1 MGMIM
6 VKWLPAQY
14 LSTMASQQAQYNIGG
29 MSCSF
34 CAETINKAYG
44 RTEGVNDV
52 DVSLAHE
59 EVLIQYDDDQL
70 GEAELKDTLRDLG
83 YTIRDPDKEKRFEE
97 QQEELDEGKRDLLIS
112 GTASIL
118 ALGLMGV
125 MVVRNGWNI
134 FAETDQQWM
143 WYGSL
148 ALALVTMFWPGLYI
162 KKKAY
167 NSLKRGIFNQHVLL
181 EAGAFAGLIGGFLG
195 WFVFP
200 SFPVVHFFIVSTFI
214 TTYHILSEYTSLI
227 VRTRAS
233 RAVQDLMNLQPDTA
247 RRVIDDGEVEDV
259 EVDELEVGDN
269 VRVKPGENIPIDG
282 EVIDGESAVDE
293 SVATGES
300 APIDKQPGDEVI
312 GGSVNE
318 TGTLLIEVT
327 ATGDDAFLNQ
337 VAQQI
342 EEARAMKPGIIQ
354 IADKI
359 LKYFVPSVLSIA
371 AAAFLF
377 WVIVPAVFPGTILGS
392 GPQLQTAAYAALAVL
407 VLGYPCALG
416 MATPLALIRGGGEAA
431 RNGILMRSGDAFQV
445 YRDVDT
451 VVLDKTGTI
460 TQGEPAVNTVV
471 GIGEH
476 AEVDVLRTAASAE
489 AFSEHPLADAILDHA
504 DEQDVSFSDPDEFDS
519 VTGKGVTTTVDG
531 DDVLVGK
538 PGWLTDEG
546 VDMSNGENA
555 VEDLQNRGLTTIGV
569 VVNGE
574 LVGLVGIGD
583 EIKDDATATIQR
595 IKDAGI
601 DPVMITGDNERT
613 AQTVASEV
621 RINRVMAEV
630 LPDDKREEIH
640 RLQDDNDERVAMV
653 GDGINDAP
661 ALTQADIGIAIGAGT
676 DIAVE
681 SADIVLMGDRLGG
694 VMDAYEIAQTSYTKT
709 RQNLIGAFSFNGIGV
724 AAATTGLVHPIFAM
738 IAMVLSVSA
747 VLANSFA
754 GQLLSGEGIKT
765 DFTVEGVET
774 EEPTESKTNG
784 DTEEEHE
791 GEAEAAEKPA
801 RETITFD
808 AGLNCGSCEDRV
820 TTTLSERDGVCEI
833 HANADEQRVEVT
845 FNPHQISADELRE
858 TIADLGYE
866 VDPVEP
872 AATVNN

>member
-1 MGMIM
+1 M
-6 VKWLPAQY
+6 
-14 LSTMASQQAQYNIGG
+14 TTQQAQYNVGG

-34 CAETINKAYG
+34 CAETITKAYD
-44 RTEGVNDV
+44 RTDGVEDV

-59 EVLIQYDDDQL
+59 EVLVQYDDDQL
-70 GEAELKDTLRDLG
+70 GDAELKDTLRDLG
-83 YTIRDPDKEKRFEE
+83 YTIRDPNKEKRFEE
-97 QQEELDEGKRDLLIS
+97 QQEELDQGKRQLLIS
-112 GTASIL
+112 GIASLL
-118 ALGLMGV
+118 ALGLMGL

-148 ALALVTMFWPGLYI
+148 ALALGTMFWPGLYI

-181 EAGAFAGLIGGFLG
+181 EAGAFAGLTGGFLG

-233 RAVQDLMNLQPDTA
+233 RAVQDLMDLQPDTA
-247 RRVIDDGEVEDV
+247 RRVTEDGEVEDV
-259 EVDELEVGDN
+259 EVDELDVGDN

-300 APIDKQPGDEVI
+300 APVDKQPGDEVI

-327 ATGDDAFLNQ
+327 ATGEDAFLNQ

-354 IADKI
+354 LADKI
-359 LKYFVPSVLSIA
+359 LKYFVPGVLSIA

-377 WVIVPAVFPGTILGS
+377 WVIIPAAFPGTILGS
-392 GPQLQTAAYAALAVL
+392 GPQLQTAAYAALAAL

-476 AEVDVLRTAASAE
+476 PEVDVRRTAASAE

-504 DEQDVSFSDPDEFDS
+504 DELDLGFSDPAEFDS
-519 VTGKGVTTTVDG
+519 VTGKGVTATVDG

-546 VDMSNGENA
+546 VDLSDGENV
-555 VEDLQNRGLTTIGV
+555 VEDLQDRGLTTIGV

-574 LVGLVGIGD
+574 LVGVVGIGD

-613 AQTVASEV
+613 AQTVAGEV
-621 RINRVMAEV
+621 GIDRMMAEV
-630 LPDDKREEIH
+630 LPDDKREEIR
-640 RLQDDNDERVAMV
+640 RLQDEQNERVAMV

-676 DIAVE
+676 DIAIE
-681 SADIVLMGDRLGG
+681 SADIILMGDHLGG
-694 VMDAYEIAQTSYTKT
+694 VMDAYEIAQTSYKKT

-724 AAATTGLVHPIFAM
+724 TAATTGLIHPVFAM

-754 GQLLSGEGIKT
+754 GQLLSGGGIKT
-765 DFTVEGVET
+765 DFTIEGVET
-774 EEPTESKTNG
+774 DKTSEPEPPGKSEEVTA
-784 DTEEEHE
+784 D
-791 GEAEAAEKPA
+791 EAKDDEKPA
-801 RETITFD
+801 RETATFD
-808 AGLNCGSCEDRV
+808 TGLNCGSCEDRV
-820 TTTLSERDGVCEI
+820 TDTLDERDGVREI
-833 HANADEQRVEVT
+833 HADADEQCVEVT
-845 FNPHQISADELRE
+845 FNPHRITTDELRE

-866 VDPVEP
+866 VGSVERCPASSDSATHSATDP
-872 AATVNN
+872 